1 MKIIASLLER
11 ILLQQTFMFQ
21 YSHQEYSMV
30 LSRLCNFRIL
40 ADSSWLY
47 LVGFRLLI
55 YDFDEEKFYLFSL
68 QKDQG
73 YKYCMKYLNL
83 FPLEITSNYLKFWC
97 RPQTNVTF
105 FIYIACFV
113 ISQNVS
119 LLLFS
124 RTFYYSEEYFII
136 KNILFF

>member
-1 MKIIASLLER
+1 MKIIASLLEH

-105 FIYIACFV
+105 FIYITCFV
-113 ISQNVS
+113 ISRNVS

-124 RTFYYSEEYFII
+124 RTFYYSDEYFII